1 MAYFCSICILFRCL
15 RFIVFSHTCAFV
27 IWIYNLYMLGFV
39 LDFIKLYLFVNW
51 WNLYRIFDLGV
62 SAGIFQWWWEMFP
75 FFLALFMVSVSNKS
89 INKMFLSVYFSGDG
103 TCFPF
108 FWHCSVIIN
117 AFFYQWN
124 HRQNGNFN
132 ALTINAHFYWGTL
145 SLTKWVFQ
153 GGGN

>member
-1 MAYFCSICILFRCL
+1 MKLVSNFWLKCFRWYILVAMKTIPLLPSIVHGVNFKQ
-15 RFIVFSHTCAFV
+15 VFQ
-27 IWIYNLYMLGFV
+27 
-39 LDFIKLYLFVNW
+39 
-51 WNLYRIFDLGV
+51 WNV
-62 SAGIFQWWWEMFP
+62 SVGIFQWWWEMFP
-75 FFLALFMVSVSNKS
+75 FSLALFMVSISNKS

-145 SLTKWVFQ
+145 SPTKWVFQ